1 LDKEHPG
8 IETHRLQSEQ
18 LYSIIEL

>member
-18 LYSIIEL
+18 LYSIITL